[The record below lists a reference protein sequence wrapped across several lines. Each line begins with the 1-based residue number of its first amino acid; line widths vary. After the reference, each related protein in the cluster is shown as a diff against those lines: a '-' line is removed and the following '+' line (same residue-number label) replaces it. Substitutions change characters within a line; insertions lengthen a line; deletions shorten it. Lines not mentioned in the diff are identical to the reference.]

1 MYCLRQ
7 RYRINNYIKGDKM
20 RQSHKFLEAID
31 MSLYRRYLQQLLMIV
46 GFILFSLGSSSA
58 FAADNPGATCEGIAG
73 ASQGRFADSDYTN
86 LATAVNTSDYI
97 DIAGNASG
105 SIPLQIKMTITEQ
118 NGPPSSNSS
127 FSATTVAN
135 TRVFNIF
142 RNFPSMLSV
151 TSVDFDFRNK
161 ITEQPIFLTNVALS
175 AFDIDYA
182 NSSGNIFDD
191 YVLFT
196 GVTKS
201 GKTIDGTYRAVT
213 GSSIRPYSDSR
224 PNTPGTGLYTL
235 GNTANCPISDLD
247 TVCQGS
253 VQFSE
258 PVQSVKVR
266 YSNANFR
273 IFGDPT
279 NQEIHLRI
287 DNYCYVP
294 QYIFSGTVFD
304 DNGGIPAGSADKDN
318 ADIMTPSSVYANR
331 SNYFNGLF
339 NPSQELGISGSTVRL
354 VNCAKTNTTYAQ
366 SVIGS
371 GATIGQYQF
380 SVPISTFDGITNLCI
395 VEERAPNIFPFYP
408 IRTTTDNLNTGFAAT
423 KYNYP
428 NNNFGRVIPAN
439 AALVLEKEQAPNNCN
454 ITSLTDSSLK
464 YSKSPLSSSGDNP
477 DIRPGQCIAYRIT
490 ATNRANMPIDN
501 FIMQDAL
508 QKKDANN
515 ATVTSVLTSPAR
527 EANVFNDGLI
537 NGQNGT
543 IRTISQTLPK
553 RNKRLFYFNTKY
565 GNTMNAQ

>member
-1 MYCLRQ
+1 MYKARKFS
-7 RYRINNYIKGDKM
+7 NMMNTFSFSNY
-20 RQSHKFLEAID
+20 QSQIL
-31 MSLYRRYLQQLLMIV
+31 SLIGLMI
-46 GFILFSLGSSSA
+46 LSLISISSHA
-58 FAADNPGATCEGIAG
+58 LVANPGATCQGITG
-73 ASQGRFADSDYTN
+73 ASQGSLTTTDYRNLMSDIGKYVT
-86 LATAVNTSDYI
+86 V
-97 DIAGNASG
+97 AGNASG
-105 SIPLQIKMTITEQ
+105 SIPLQVKITKDESSSGNVESAFEAFTNSNKTVINIKRKFPTVSDYTDITFE
-118 NGPPSSNSS
+118 
-127 FSATTVAN
+127 
-135 TRVFNIF
+135 F
-142 RNFPSMLSV
+142 RNS
-151 TSVDFDFRNK
+151 
-161 ITEQPIFLTNVALS
+161 ITLEPIFLNNVAFS
-175 AFDIDYA
+175 AFDIDYS
-182 NSSGNIFDD
+182 NNDSNKFYD
-191 YVLFT
+191 YVKFSGVAASGEINSVQQTSTELNGNTSFITNYQQAGLFT
-196 GVTKS
+196 GGS
-201 GKTIDGTYRAVT
+201 DGRAFNCT
-213 GSSIRPYSDSR
+213 AK
-224 PNTPGTGLYTL
+224 NLGTE
-235 GNTANCPISDLD
+235 
-247 TVCQGS
+247 CQGS
-253 VQFSE
+253 IQFPE
-258 PVQSVKVR
+258 AVKSVKVR
-266 YSNANFR
+266 YTNTGTLIRSS
-273 IFGDPT
+273 PT
-279 NQEIHLRI
+279 TQEVDISL

-395 VEERAPNIFPFYP
+395 VEERAPTIFPFYP

-527 EANVFNDGLI
+527 EANVFNDGLS

-543 IRTISQTLPK
+543 IKTISQTLPK
-553 RNKRLFYFNTKY
+553 RDKRLFYFNTKY
-565 GNTMNAQ
+565 GSTVNAQ

>member
-1 MYCLRQ
+1 MHKVQFTSNPINLQVFNAYI
-7 RYRINNYIKGDKM
+7 YRMLALLSFMILSLMSIS
-20 RQSHKFLEAID
+20 SH
-31 MSLYRRYLQQLLMIV
+31 
-46 GFILFSLGSSSA
+46 A
-58 FAADNPGATCEGIAG
+58 FAPNPGAVCSTNF
-73 ASQGRFADSDYTN
+73 SQGNLTNDDYSS
-86 LATAVNTSDYI
+86 LFSQANTIKYVDV
-97 DIAGNASG
+97 AGDAAG
-105 SIPLQIKMTITEQ
+105 SIPLQMKMTISDS
-118 NGPPSSNSS
+118 NGTPTSGSFQVATVGSNS
-127 FSATTVAN
+127 A
-135 TRVFNIF
+135 FNIT
-142 RNFPSMLSV
+142 RDFPSV
-151 TSVDFDFRNK
+151 TSVTSIDLDFRNK
-161 ITEQPIFLTNVALS
+161 LTEQPIFLTNVALS

-182 NSSGNIFDD
+182 SNANNSFDD
-191 YVLFT
+191 YVLFS
-196 GVTKS
+196 GVTES
-201 GKTIDGTYRAVT
+201 GATIDGSYQSLQTLR
-213 GSSIRPYSDSR
+213 SNIRPYGDTR
-224 PNTPGTGLYTL
+224 PTTPGLGLYTI
-235 GNTANCPISDLD
+235 NTNTSTECPGTNLD
-247 TVCQGS
+247 NECQGS

-258 PVQSVKVR
+258 PVRSVKIR

-273 IFGDPT
+273 LTRQDPT
-279 NQEIHLRI
+279 NQQIFFRV

-318 ADIMTPSSVYANR
+318 ADIMTASSVYANR

-395 VEERAPNIFPFYP
+395 VEERAPTIFPFYP
-408 IRTTTDNLNTGFAAT
+408 IRTTTDNLNTGFATT

-508 QKKDANN
+508 QKKDVNN
-515 ATVTSVLTSPAR
+515 ATVTSVLTNPAR
-527 EANVFNDGLI
+527 ATGVFSDTLI

-543 IRTISQTLPK
+543 ITTISQTLPK

-565 GNTMNAQ
+565 GSTVNAQ

>member
-1 MYCLRQ
+1 MYKAKTSSNITNAFSFSK
-7 RYRINNYIKGDKM
+7 Y
-20 RQSHKFLEAID
+20 QSQILNFI
-31 MSLYRRYLQQLLMIV
+31 
-46 GFILFSLGSSSA
+46 GFIILSLISTSSFA
-58 FAADNPGATCEGIAG
+58 FLANPGANCTGITG
-73 ASQGRFADSDYTN
+73 ASQGSLTSADYTKI
-86 LATAVNTSDYI
+86 LSSLDSFVDVE
-97 DIAGNASG
+97 GNAAG
-105 SIPLQIKMTITEQ
+105 SIPLQVKMSIVE
-118 NGPPSSNSS
+118 SSAN
-127 FSATTVAN
+127 TVARTLRSSTISDKTIIN
-135 TRVFNIF
+135 VTRDFPNAAASTDITFEF
-142 RNFPSMLSV
+142 RNS
-151 TSVDFDFRNK
+151 
-161 ITEQPIFLTNVALS
+161 ITLQPIFLRNVALS
-175 AFDIDYA
+175 AFDIDYSNTYNTRFYDLIRFTGINSAKATIPSVQQTVEESFLNTNQESLFTRIDFNCPA
-182 NSSGNIFDD
+182 NS
-191 YVLFT
+191 
-196 GVTKS
+196 
-201 GKTIDGTYRAVT
+201 
-213 GSSIRPYSDSR
+213 
-224 PNTPGTGLYTL
+224 
-235 GNTANCPISDLD
+235 LD
-247 TVCQGS
+247 KRCQGS
-253 VQFSE
+253 VQFPE
-258 PVQSVKVR
+258 PVRSVTMT
-266 YSNANFR
+266 Y
-273 IFGDPT
+273 T
-279 NQEIHLRI
+279 NTGFSSTTTTSLQEIDFSI

-395 VEERAPNIFPFYP
+395 VEERAPTIFPFYP

-527 EANVFNDGLI
+527 EANVFNDGLS

-543 IRTISQTLPK
+543 IKTISQTLPK
-553 RNKRLFYFNTKY
+553 RDKRLFYFNTKY
-565 GNTMNAQ
+565 GSTVNAQ